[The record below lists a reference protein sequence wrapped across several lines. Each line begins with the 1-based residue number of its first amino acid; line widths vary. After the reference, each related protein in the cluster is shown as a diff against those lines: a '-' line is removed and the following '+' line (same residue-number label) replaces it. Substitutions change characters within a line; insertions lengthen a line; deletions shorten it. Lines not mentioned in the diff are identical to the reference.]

1 MVPSPKTQLKRGGIR
16 SALTS
21 VEVSKFASAWDG
33 LESPSYYPASPPTSR
48 LIMSH
53 RILCLVAI
61 LLPAIAQAQL
71 PQPRLYSVHPAGVQA
86 GQTVEVSITGGDD
99 LEEINAL
106 LFNHPGLTAT
116 QKLNDQQQPV
126 DRVFLVSAAADV
138 PVGPH
143 EVRCKGLWGVSN
155 ARRFYVGSR
164 PQVSEV
170 EPNNPL
176 DKAMP
181 LTIGTAILGKM
192 DGGADVDLFKF
203 TAAAGQRL
211 TIEIASDRIDSRLR
225 PNLEIYDASGRRR
238 LSALRGDGTSDPVLV
253 FDAPA
258 NGDYLLKLNDGAFRG
273 GNEYFY
279 RLDVHTAPYV
289 EFVYPPSGQ
298 AGQTAKFSLYGYN
311 LPGGQR
317 VSVPGFKAQL
327 DQLNVDIAIPGDASV
342 LQLEDQSTSL
352 MAGTDAFSYRLNG
365 QSNAVSIGIAQAPVI
380 PETEPN
386 DEAVP
391 GKTVPV
397 PSEVVGQFATV
408 RDVDTYFIAAQ
419 AKDVL
424 YIEAYGQRLGQT
436 VDPYVTIDRVN
447 VDAQGKETF
456 QRIAAPDDE
465 PTNPLPNQ
473 FDVRSDDPVQRLEV
487 PSDGQYRITIRDR
500 FGESRGSAANVYR
513 LSIRADQ
520 PDFRLVAL
528 PASPTAGAAWS
539 MAMRKGD
546 TFAMHVIAFRR
557 DGFTGPIDVQA
568 LDLPAG
574 VECSGT
580 TIPDGLPNG
589 LLTFRTKADAAEG
602 WHKFRL
608 EGKARIEDPRLARAV
623 VAANAAVPEA
633 EKPIA
638 NLQKVIDEAA
648 KKVPPAQEALNK
660 AEEALKA
667 KPEDQGLTQAR
678 DKAKTAF
685 EAAQAAEKKARDD
698 LAAAQQKITDLKAA
712 AAAAAQASTAS
723 IREVAHA
730 VRAGEIAWTG
740 ANNVPSV
747 GRIRKEFAISILAEA
762 APFQIVAEPIKLEVH
777 QGRQVLVPVKLEK
790 RDGFNDKVTL
800 NAAGMKP
807 NANIDAPNIAVEK
820 DQAETTWRLY
830 VKDNALPGTHSMWL
844 TSTAPVPYRRN
855 PAKADRLK
863 TEFDKVAAEAK
874 TAADA
879 VPPATQ
885 AKNEAVTK
893 ATQATEALKKSQ
905 ADQQAAKKAM
915 DDSKAAS
922 DKAAAAQAE
931 AEKQATAAA
940 EAVKTAQAA
949 FDAAKAAS
957 DADAANEDKKKALTA
972 AEEALNKAKADAEAK
987 EKAKADATKAATDAA
1002 TALTTATENLKKAD
1016 ELVTK
1021 STADEKAA
1029 QEAKTAA
1036 EKTEKEKQD
1045 AAKALEEKRKAA
1057 EKASND
1063 QANASKPNNINFTPP
1078 AVPVI
1083 LVVKAAPLK
1092 LAPNVPNGG
1101 NLKKGDKLE
1110 VKVGITRQ
1118 NGFVGPVTLSL
1129 PAQPGIV
1136 GVAAAEVTIPA
1147 DMNEGLLT
1155 ITAAGDAKDGAQAN
1169 LVIRAKA
1176 DFSGEAL
1183 VEVPVTVNVTP

>member
-1 MVPSPKTQLKRGGIR
+1 MGPSH
-16 SALTS
+16 
-21 VEVSKFASAWDG
+21 
-33 LESPSYYPASPPTSR
+33 SPSTQPTSYLAH

-53 RILCLVAI
+53 RLFCLAAI
-61 LLPAIAQAQL
+61 LLPAVAQAQL
-71 PQPRLYSVHPAGVQA
+71 PQPRLYSIHPAGVQA

-116 QKLNDQQQPV
+116 PKLNEQQQPV
-126 DRVFLVSAAADV
+126 DRVFVVTAAADA
-138 PVGPH
+138 PVGPQ

-155 ARRFYVGSR
+155 ARRFYVGTR
-164 PQVSEV
+164 PQTNEV
-170 EPNNPL
+170 EPNNAL

-181 LTIGTAILGKM
+181 LTIGTAIQGKM

-203 TAAAGQRL
+203 AATAGQRL

-225 PNLEIYDASGRRR
+225 PNLEIYDANGRRR
-238 LSALRGDGTSDPVLV
+238 LAALRGDGTTDPVMV
-253 FDAPA
+253 FDVPA
-258 NGDYLLKLNDGAFRG
+258 NADYVLKLNDGAFRG

-279 RLDVHTAPYV
+279 RLDVHTAPFV

-317 VSVPGFKAQL
+317 VSVPGFKPQL
-327 DQLNVDIAIPGDASV
+327 DKLDVDIAVPGDANT
-342 LQLEDQSTSL
+342 LQLEDHTTSL
-352 MAGTDAFSYRLNG
+352 MAGIDAFSYRLPSPAG
-365 QSNAVSIGIAQAPVI
+365 PSNAVSIGIAQAPVLD
-380 PETEPN
+380 ETEPN
-386 DEAVP
+386 DDPVT
-391 GKTVPV
+391 GKVLPI
-397 PSEVVGQFATV
+397 PCEVVGQFATV
-408 RDVDTYFIAAQ
+408 RDADAYIIDAK

-436 VDPYVTIDRVN
+436 VDPYVTIDRIN
-447 VDAQGKETF
+447 VDAQGKETL

-473 FDVRSDDPVQRLEV
+473 YDVRSDDPVQRLEV
-487 PSDGQYRITIRDR
+487 PADGKYRITIRDR

-589 LLTFRTKADAAEG
+589 LLTFRSKADAAEG

-608 EGKARIEDPRLARAV
+608 EGKAKIEDPRLARAV

-667 KPEDQGLTQAR
+667 KADDQGLIQAR
-678 DKAKTAF
+678 DKAKTAL

-723 IREVAHA
+723 VREVAHA

-762 APFQIVAEPIKLEVH
+762 APFQIVAEPIRLEVH

-863 TEFDKVAAEAK
+863 AEFDKVAAEAK

-922 DKAAAAQAE
+922 DKATAAQAE

-957 DADAANEDKKKALTA
+957 DGDAANEEKKKALTA

-987 EKAKADATKAATDAA
+987 EKAKVDATKAATDAA
-1002 TALTTATENLKKAD
+1002 TALTAATEKLKQAD

-1021 STADEKAA
+1021 STADEKTA
-1029 QEAKTAA
+1029 QEAKVAA

-1063 QANASKPNNINFTPP
+1063 QANASKANNINFTPP

-1101 NLKKGDKLE
+1101 NLKKGDKFE

-1118 NGFVGPVTLSL
+1118 NGFAGPVTLSL

-1136 GVAAAEVTIPA
+1136 GVAAAEVTVPA

>member
-1 MVPSPKTQLKRGGIR
+1 M
-16 SALTS
+16 
-21 VEVSKFASAWDG
+21 
-33 LESPSYYPASPPTSR
+33 SY
-48 LIMSH
+48 
-53 RILCLVAI
+53 RIFCLAAI

-71 PQPRLYSVHPAGVQA
+71 PQPRLYSLHPAGVQA

-106 LFNHPGLTAT
+106 LFNHLGLTAT
-116 QKLNDQQQPV
+116 PKLNDQQQPV
-126 DRVFLVSAAADV
+126 DRVFLVTAAADA
-138 PVGPH
+138 PVGPQ

-164 PQVSEV
+164 PQTNEV
-170 EPNNPL
+170 EPNNTL

-181 LTIGTAILGKM
+181 LTVGTAIQGKM

-203 TAAAGQRL
+203 AATAGQRL
-211 TIEIASDRIDSRLR
+211 VIEISSDRIDSKLH
-225 PNLEIYDASGRRR
+225 PIIEIHDVSSRRR
-238 LSALRGDGTSDPVLV
+238 LSALRGNGASDPVLV
-253 FDAPA
+253 FDVPA
-258 NGDYLLKLNDGAFRG
+258 NGDYLLKLHDGAFRG
-273 GNEYFY
+273 GNEHFY

-289 EFVYPPSGQ
+289 EFVYPPSGT
-298 AGQTAKFSLYGYN
+298 AGQTAKFSLFGYN

-317 VSVPGFKAQL
+317 VAVPGYKTQL
-327 DQLNVDIAIPGDASV
+327 DKLDIDIAVPGDAST
-342 LQLEDQSTSL
+342 LQLEDRTTSL
-352 MAGTDAFSYRLNG
+352 MAATDAFSYRLPSPAG
-365 QSNAVSIGIAQAPVI
+365 PSNAVSIGIAQAPVI
-380 PETEPN
+380 METEPN
-386 DEAVP
+386 NAPVP
-391 GKTVPV
+391 GKNIPV
-397 PSEVVGQFATV
+397 PSEVVGQFSDP
-408 RDVDTYFIAAQ
+408 RDVDTYFIDAH
-419 AKDVL
+419 AKEVL

-436 VDPYVTIDRVN
+436 VDPYVTIDRIN
-447 VDAQGKETF
+447 VDAQGKETI
-456 QRIAAPDDE
+456 QRVAAPDDE
-465 PTNPLPNQ
+465 PTNPLANQ
-473 FDVRSDDPVQRLEV
+473 YDVRSDDPVQRLEV
-487 PSDGQYRITIRDR
+487 PADGKYRITIRDR

-557 DGFTGPIDVQA
+557 DGFTGPIDVLA

-580 TIPDGLPNG
+580 TIPDGMPLG
-589 LLTFRTKADAAEG
+589 MLTFRSKADAAEG
-602 WHKFRL
+602 WNKFRI
-608 EGKARIEDPRLARAV
+608 EGKAKIEDPRLARAV
-623 VAANAAVPEA
+623 VAANAAIPEA

-638 NLQKVIDEAA
+638 NLQKAVDDAA
-648 KKVPPAQEALNK
+648 KKTPPAQEALNK
-660 AEEALKA
+660 SEEALKA
-667 KPEDQGLTQAR
+667 KPDDQSLIQAR
-678 DKAKTAF
+678 DKAKAAL
-685 EAAQAAEKKARDD
+685 EAAQSAEKKAQDD
-698 LAAAQQKITDLKAA
+698 LAAVQQKITDLKAA
-712 AAAAAQASTAS
+712 AAAATQASTAS
-723 IREVAHA
+723 IREVAHS

-747 GRIRKEFAISILAEA
+747 GRIRKEFAISILAET

-800 NAAGMKP
+800 NAAGAKP
-807 NANIDAPNIAVEK
+807 NANIDAPNIAIEK
-820 DQAETTWRLY
+820 DQTETTWRLY

-863 TEFDKVAAEAK
+863 AEFDKVAAEAK

-893 ATQATEALKKSQ
+893 ATQATETLKKSQ
-905 ADQQAAKKAM
+905 ADQQTMKKAM
-915 DDSKAAS
+915 DDNKAAS
-922 DKAAAAQAE
+922 DKSATAQTE

-940 EAVKTAQAA
+940 EAVKAAQAA
-949 FDAAKAAS
+949 FDAAKTAS
-957 DADAANEDKKKALTA
+957 EGDAANEEKKKALTA

-987 EKAKADATKAATDAA
+987 EKAKTDATKAATDAA

-1021 STADEKAA
+1021 STADDKAA
-1029 QEAKTAA
+1029 QEAKAGA
-1036 EKTEKEKQD
+1036 EKGEKEKQD
-1045 AAKALEEKRKAA
+1045 AAKALEDKRKAA
-1057 EKASND
+1057 EKASTD

-1083 LVVKAAPLK
+1083 LVVKPAPLK
-1092 LAPNVPNGG
+1092 LAPNVPNSG

-1118 NGFVGPVTLSL
+1118 NGFAGVVTLSL
-1129 PAQPGIV
+1129 PAQPGLV
-1136 GVAAAEVTIPA
+1136 GVAAADVIVPA
-1147 DMNEGLLT
+1147 DQNEGLLT
-1155 ITAAGDAKDGAQAN
+1155 ITAAGDAKDGAQVN

-1183 VEVPVTVNVTP
+1183 VEVPLAVNVTP